1 MSPANHCSISSLCV
15 TPAFRRST
23 LPDVIVGNTLYML
36 YLSFYRHL
44 LVDTLIRDAD
54 DIQSIGEQAYS

>member
-1 MSPANHCSISSLCV
+1 M
-15 TPAFRRST
+15 TPAFHHST